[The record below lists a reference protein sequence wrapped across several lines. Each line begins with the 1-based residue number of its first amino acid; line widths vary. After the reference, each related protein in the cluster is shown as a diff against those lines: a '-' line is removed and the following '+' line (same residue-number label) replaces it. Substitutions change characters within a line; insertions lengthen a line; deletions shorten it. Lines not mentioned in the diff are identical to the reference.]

1 MMLFSLK
8 IKQMNKFPDY
18 LFQLSKDYDT
28 IEEIC
33 IEGLA
38 IERLKFDIK
47 DLNEL
52 REPMVVLLSRCKVE
66 NSTGGCIDLEH
77 LTVSKFNNLKCEAI
91 ANQEIVE
98 EAEWF
103 YILDSYPIRDKETED
118 IIFQKFSMKTNFKLK
133 YPLANPFSI

>member
-38 IERLKFDIK
+38 IER
-47 DLNEL
+47 
-52 REPMVVLLSRCKVE
+52 
-66 NSTGGCIDLEH
+66 
-77 LTVSKFNNLKCEAI
+77 LKCEAI

-133 YPLANPFSI
+133 YPVANPFSI